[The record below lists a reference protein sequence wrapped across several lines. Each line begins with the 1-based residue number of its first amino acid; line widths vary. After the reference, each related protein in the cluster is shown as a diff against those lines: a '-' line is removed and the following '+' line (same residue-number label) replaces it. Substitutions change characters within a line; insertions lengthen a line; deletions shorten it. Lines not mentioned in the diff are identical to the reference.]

1 MKKIIAAFALS
12 TVLLAAVPL
21 TASAHGHGHNSACSG
36 TAATNYS
43 LCSAENCNV
52 SGNHQHDG
60 ITYAG
65 HYMGDGHDYHQAC
78 MEKGCT
84 ETGSHDHNGNVCRLI
99 TEMVPV
105 PIIRKTII
113 NIMGNPN
120 DIY

>member
-21 TASAHGHGHNSACSG
+21 

-78 MEKGCT
+78 TEKGCT
-84 ETGSHDHNGNVCRLI
+84 ETGSHDHNGNVCL
-99 TEMVPV
+99 PH
-105 PIIRKTII
+105 
-113 NIMGNPN
+113 NGNGSGSHHQEN
-120 DIY
+120 HH

>member
-21 TASAHGHGHNSACSG
+21 TASAHGHGRNRACSG

-65 HYMGDGHDYHQAC
+65 HYMGDGHDYHQEC
-78 MEKGCT
+78 TEKGCT
-84 ETGSHDHNGNVCRLI
+84 ETGSHDHNGNVCL
-99 TEMVPV
+99 PH
-105 PIIRKTII
+105 
-113 NIMGNPN
+113 NGNGSGSHHQEN
-120 DIY
+120 HH

>member
-65 HYMGDGHDYHQAC
+65 HYMGDGQDYHQAC
-78 MEKGCT
+78 TEKGCT
-84 ETGSHDHNGNVCRLI
+84 ETGSHDHNGNVCL
-99 TEMVPV
+99 PH
-105 PIIRKTII
+105 
-113 NIMGNPN
+113 NGNGSGSHHQEN
-120 DIY
+120 HH